1 MGHLDSVASKT
12 HLEAGEEEEGE
23 EEVVVVMADKDQNSG
38 MAPLRC
44 EDEESSELERAH
56 LESISLMPLTT

>member
-1 MGHLDSVASKT
+1 
-12 HLEAGEEEEGE
+12 
-23 EEVVVVMADKDQNSG
+23 VVVMADKDQNSG